1 MNRGKGKNLNS
12 VKNCTVLDNFVFSI
26 NDFSELFFKKSK
38 LELMI
43 AVIHLASS
51 YL

>member
-12 VKNCTVLDNFVFSI
+12 VKNCMVLDNFVFSI
-26 NDFSELFFKKSK
+26 NDFSEFLKKSK

-43 AVIHLASS
+43 AMTHLVSS